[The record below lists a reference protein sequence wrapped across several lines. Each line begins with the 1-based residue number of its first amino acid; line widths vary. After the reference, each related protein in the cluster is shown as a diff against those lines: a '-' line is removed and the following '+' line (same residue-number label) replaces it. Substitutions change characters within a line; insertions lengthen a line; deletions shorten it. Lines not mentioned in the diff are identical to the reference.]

1 MELRLPPEQE
11 LEIRE
16 LSNVT
21 GRGTD
26 ELITEAITG
35 YLENLSESRRMLDQR
50 YDEVKSG
57 RVKPMDG
64 EEAFARLREKSAA
77 RRVLSK

>member
-26 ELITEAITG
+26 ELITEAITE
-35 YLENLSESRRMLDQR
+35 YLENLPESRRMLERR
-50 YDEVKSG
+50 YDEIKIG
-57 RVKPMDG
+57 RVKPIDG
-64 EEAFARLREKSAA
+64 EEAFAKLREKSAA
-77 RRVLSK
+77 RRILSK